1 MEKIANTGK
10 KNTQIGS
17 RFLQGLLVQPLENG
31 FTLRPLP
38 PCVAVALPLEKLCLW
53 NGRALFLGSVPD
65 LDFHQQAAALVCVGV
80 DGPFALARENGDTMV
95 CRSAL
100 IGPQILHSL
109 KPAGSLCAFL
119 FFDPDNPDYEYLTA
133 SNPPQGERGIHVAL
147 KEEPRLIQVFA
158 DIAAAADEEILCNR
172 LIDLELSP
180 QHKAPAAITDERI
193 QFVMKRLITEPGES
207 IPIESLAAQVE
218 ISPSR
223 LAHLFKDEVGV
234 PIRMF
239 RTWFRLKNAVI
250 FLKDGLTL
258 TDAALR
264 AGFYDSAHFT
274 NTFRDTFGISPSVV
288 FGARRQIHWY
298 VGESKFAA
306 LP

>member
-1 MEKIANTGK
+1 MT
-10 KNTQIGS
+10 
-17 RFLQGLLVQPLENG
+17 ENS
-31 FTLRPLP
+31 FTLRPRLE
-38 PCVAVALPLEKLCLW
+38 CVAVALHLEKLCLW
-53 NGRALFLGSVPD
+53 NGRALFLGAVPD
-65 LDFHQQAAALVCVGV
+65 LDFHQQAAALVCVGI
-80 DGPFALARENGDTMV
+80 DGPFKLSRENGESTE

-119 FFDPDNPDYEYLTA
+119 FFDPDNPDYEYLMA
-133 SNPPQGERGIHVAL
+133 SNAKDGEAGILVAL

-158 DIAAAADEEILCNR
+158 EITAAPDEETLCAR
-172 LIDLELSP
+172 LSDLELSP
-180 QHKAPAAITDERI
+180 QQKTPTAITDERI

-207 IPIESLAAQVE
+207 IPIESLAAQVG

-223 LAHLFKDEVGV
+223 LAHLFKEEVGV

-288 FGARRQIHWY
+288 FGGRRQIHWY
-298 VGESKFAA
+298 VGESKFAIS
-306 LP
+306 